1 MLRPA
6 PLLRAEAATM
16 HLESGCFERSD
27 WGALDVLSVGTFRAI
42 HEVKIDIFS
51 LVQSLVTLPQD

>member
-1 MLRPA
+1 
-6 PLLRAEAATM
+6 M